1 MSYTKYNCYRTKT
14 RPSASEVAAFI
25 LSAFPG
31 AVLLAFTFFPAEVF
45 PWLARLIEVLR

>member
-1 MSYTKYNCYRTKT
+1 MNTLHRKYRTKT
-14 RPSASEVAAFI
+14 RPSASDIAAFI

-45 PWLARLIEVLR
+45 PWLARILEALK

>member
-1 MSYTKYNCYRTKT
+1 MNTLHRKYRTKSG
-14 RPSASEVAAFI
+14 PSASEVAAFI

-45 PWLARLIEVLR
+45 PWLARILEAMK

>member
-1 MSYTKYNCYRTKT
+1 MNTLHRKYRTKT
-14 RPSASEVAAFI
+14 RPSASDIAAFI

-45 PWLARLIEVLR
+45 PWLAKLIEVLK

>member
-1 MSYTKYNCYRTKT
+1 MNTLHRKYRTKS

-31 AVLLAFTFFPAEVF
+31 AVLLAFTFYPAEVF
-45 PWLARLIEVLR
+45 PWLARILEALK